1 MAEQKM
7 GRPKKQIDKEQFE
20 ALCEIQCTQSEICS
34 VLKVSEK
41 TLIAWCKDTYDDT
54 FSNTYKTFSE
64 DGKKSLRRMQF
75 ESARKG
81 NVAMQIWLGK
91 QYLGQRDKTEVT
103 ENVASNKLD
112 SLLEQLDDSN
122 SEA

>member
-1 MAEQKM
+1 MAER
-7 GRPKKQIDKEQFE
+7 GRPSKEFDKETFE
-20 ALCEIQCTQSEICS
+20 GLCEIQCTQSEICS
-34 VLKVSEK
+34 VFRTTDK
-41 TLIAWCKDTYDDT
+41 TLSKWCIEAYGENY
-54 FSNTYKTFSE
+54 SEVYKRFSE
-64 DGKKSLRRMQF
+64 DGKKSLRRMQYD
-75 ESARKG
+75 SARKG
-81 NVAMQIWLGK
+81 NVTMQIWLGK